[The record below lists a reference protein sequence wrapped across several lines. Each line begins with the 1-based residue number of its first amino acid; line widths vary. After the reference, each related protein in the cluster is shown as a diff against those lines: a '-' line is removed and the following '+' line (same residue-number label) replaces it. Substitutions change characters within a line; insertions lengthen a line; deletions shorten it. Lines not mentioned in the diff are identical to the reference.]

1 MDAAGLDGQD
11 FEGIGGVGE
20 AKGVLGMAF
29 VVFVAAD
36 DVNDGARRAEAGG
49 PCGNEGELAVGLSL
63 LNEDESVQPIGEG
76 VGAAGADLFEDP
88 AGLADGIG
96 CFEDVLARW
105 GSEFFDGRG
114 DGAESE
120 EVEGK
125 LGGADGVEFDALAR
139 RGRGDEARMVS
150 DDGEVEGGDGAWL
163 IGGQG
168 NGGAERNGWGG
179 GGVPAFWWWS

>member
-1 MDAAGLDGQD
+1 MDAEGLDGQD

-20 AKGVLGMAF
+20 AKGVAGMAF
-29 VVFVAAD
+29 VVLVAAG
-36 DVNDGARRAEAGG
+36 DVDDGAGWAEAGG
-49 PCGNEGELAVGLSL
+49 HCGNEGELALGLGVL
-63 LNEDESVQPIGEG
+63 DEDEAFEPIGEG
-76 VGAAGADLFEDP
+76 VGVAGADFTESP

-96 CFEDVLARW
+96 GFEDVLPGW
-105 GSEFFDGRG
+105 GGELFDGGG

-120 EVEGK
+120 ELEGE

-139 RGRGDEARMVS
+139 WGRSDEAGVVS

-168 NGGAERNGWGG
+168 DGGMEWDGG
-179 GGVPAFWWWS
+179 CGSGVPAFWRGS